1 MGQETGE
8 DVAAVRAR
16 ENRGVSA
23 RDADADTVDLHIMRR
38 VAQGDRQA
46 LTDLYLR
53 HGQALFQYLQH
64 LTDDRYVAEELLQD
78 TLVAAWK
85 NAVTYRAEGST
96 RAWLFGIARRR
107 AYKRLRR
114 SEPPRADP
122 AELEDLPAPDLE
134 PESALLAGIT
144 RDEIAGALLRL
155 LPIHREVLLLT
166 FVNDLSY
173 AETAGILGVP
183 VGTVK
188 SRLSNARRT
197 MRTLLGAEPEPQEK
211 REDEEEEEVDR

>member
-1 MGQETGE
+1 MGE

-85 NAVTYRAEGST
+85 NALTYRAEGST

-107 AYKRLRR
+107 AYKRLRQ
-114 SEPPRADP
+114 SEPLRADP
-122 AELEDLPAPDLE
+122 AELEDLPAPDPE

-197 MRTLLGAEPEPQEK
+197 MRTLLGAELGPQEK

>member
-1 MGQETGE
+1 
-8 DVAAVRAR
+8 VAAVEAR
-16 ENRGVSA
+16 ENRAVSA
-23 RDADADTVDLHIMRR
+23 RDAGADTADLDIIRR
-38 VAQGDRQA
+38 VAEGDRQA

-53 HGQALFQYLQH
+53 HGQELFQYLQR
-64 LTDDRYVAEELLQD
+64 LANDRDLAEELLQD

-85 NAVTYRAEGST
+85 NAGTYRAEGSA
-96 RAWLFGIARRR
+96 RAWLLGIARRR

-122 AELEDLPAPDLE
+122 AELENLPAPDLE
-134 PESALLAGIT
+134 PETALLAGIT
-144 RDEIAGALLRL
+144 RDEIAGALLHL

-166 FVNDLSY
+166 FVHELSY
-173 AETAGILGVP
+173 AETSAILGVP

-188 SRLSNARRT
+188 SRLSNARRSL
-197 MRTLLGAEPEPQEK
+197 RTLLAAEPAPREQ